1 MYRSPVSA
9 YVLAVFNRGSQAIDS
24 IIGLP
29 SCNRRDVNMKPD
41 GGCLYGVSTEQNV
54 KVVIDEFCGS
64 ILSLNLDDSHDERFL
79 RPFEL
84 TMYACIICPI

>member
-1 MYRSPVSA
+1 
-9 YVLAVFNRGSQAIDS
+9 
-24 IIGLP
+24 
-29 SCNRRDVNMKPD
+29 MKPD

-64 ILSLNLDDSHDERFL
+64 ILSLNLDDTHDERFL
-79 RPFEL
+79 RPFEF